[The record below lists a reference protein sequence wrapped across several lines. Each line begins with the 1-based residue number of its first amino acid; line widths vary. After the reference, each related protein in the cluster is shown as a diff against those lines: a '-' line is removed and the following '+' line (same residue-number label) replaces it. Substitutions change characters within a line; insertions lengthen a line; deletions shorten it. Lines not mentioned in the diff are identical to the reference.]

1 MKEALDKE
9 KRLDNYLMIIATVFW
24 SGAFIAGKFSVVE
37 FPVFSL
43 TFFRFFFA
51 VIATFA
57 IIIKKGENYKI
68 EKTDIF
74 LFIQLGIIGMVG
86 YHVFFFLALK
96 YTTTVN
102 SSLIAATN
110 PIITTILAF
119 VVFKE
124 NIKPKN
130 IISILVSFLGVTL
143 IITNG
148 NLKLLANFKFNIGDL
163 LMIVA
168 VVCWATYSVI
178 SKKALKKYKP
188 IVVTSYSFLVC
199 VISLIPFVIMEK
211 PWVYIPNTSI
221 KGWMSVL
228 YMSIFASVIGYSI
241 QQVSIKKIGA
251 SKTSLYI
258 NLVPVFSM
266 ILAYFILGESISII
280 KLISA
285 TLIISGVLLNTGV
298 KIKKVGKEN
307 EQKN

>member
-1 MKEALDKE
+1 MKDVLE
-9 KRLDNYLMIIATVFW
+9 KNNKLDNYLMIIATVFW
-24 SGAFIAGKFSVVE
+24 SGAFIAGKFSVAE

-51 VIATFA
+51 VITTFA
-57 IIIKKGENYKI
+57 IIIKKGDNYKI

-96 YTTTVN
+96 YTTAVN

-110 PIITTILAF
+110 PIITTVLAF
-119 VVFKE
+119 VFFKE

-130 IISILVSFLGVTL
+130 IISILASFLGVTL
-143 IITNG
+143 IITDG
-148 NLKLLANFKFNIGDL
+148 DLKLLANFHFNIGDL
-163 LMIVA
+163 LMIIA
-168 VVCWATYSVI
+168 VVCWAIYSVI

-188 IVVTSYSFLVC
+188 IIVTSYSFLVC

-211 PWVYIPNTSI
+211 PWVYLPNTSM

-280 KLISA
+280 KLVSA
-285 TLIISGVLLNTGV
+285 VLIISGVLLNTGV
-298 KIKKVGKEN
+298 SIKKVEKES

>member
-1 MKEALDKE
+1 MKEVLEKE
-9 KRLDNYLMIIATVFW
+9 SRLDNYLMIIATVFW
-24 SGAFIAGKFSVVE
+24 SGAFIAGKFSVAE

-57 IIIKKGENYKI
+57 IMIKKGENYRI
-68 EKTDIF
+68 EKADIF
-74 LFIQLGIIGMVG
+74 LFVQLGIIGMVG

-96 YTTTVN
+96 YTTAVN

-110 PIITTILAF
+110 PIITTVLAF
-119 VVFKE
+119 VFFKE
-124 NIKPKN
+124 NIKLKN
-130 IISILVSFLGVTL
+130 IISILVSFLGVIL

-163 LMIVA
+163 LMIIA
-168 VVCWATYSVI
+168 VVCWATYAVI

-188 IVVTSYSFLVC
+188 MVVTSYSFLIC
-199 VISLIPFVIMEK
+199 VISMIPFVIMEK

-221 KGWMSVL
+221 KGWISVL

-251 SKTSLYI
+251 SKTSLYV

-280 KLISA
+280 KLVSA
-285 TLIISGVLLNTGV
+285 MLIITGVLLNTGV
-298 KIKKVGKEN
+298 KIRKVEKEN

>member
-1 MKEALDKE
+1 MKEVLDKE
-9 KRLDNYLMIIATVFW
+9 SKLDNYLMIIATVFW
-24 SGAFIAGKFSVVE
+24 SGAFIAGKFSVSE

-51 VIATFA
+51 VVATFA
-57 IIIKKGENYKI
+57 IMIKKGENYKI

-74 LFIQLGIIGMVG
+74 LFVQLGIIGMVG

-96 YTTTVN
+96 YTTAVN

-119 VVFKE
+119 VFFKE

-130 IISILVSFLGVTL
+130 IISILVSFLGVIL

-148 NLKLLANFKFNIGDL
+148 NLKLLAGFKFNIGDL
-163 LMIVA
+163 LMIIA

-188 IVVTSYSFLVC
+188 MVVTSYSFLVC
-199 VISLIPFVIMEK
+199 VISLIPFVIIEK

-221 KGWMSVL
+221 KGWISVL

-266 ILAYFILGESISII
+266 ILAYFILGESISSI
-280 KLISA
+280 KLVSA
-285 TLIISGVLLNTGV
+285 MLIISGVLLNTGIN
-298 KIKKVGKEN
+298 IKKVEKEN